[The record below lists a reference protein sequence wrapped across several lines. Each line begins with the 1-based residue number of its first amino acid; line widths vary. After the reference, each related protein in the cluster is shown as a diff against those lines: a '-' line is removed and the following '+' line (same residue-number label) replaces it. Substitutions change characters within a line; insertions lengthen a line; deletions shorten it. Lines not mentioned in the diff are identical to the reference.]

1 MRNPQPKLWTVNEDG
16 KIVPVGHDAPVEQP
30 GDITVNPLT
39 DSVYRNVI
47 GQVGKLHWLFIGRMS
62 EMGIAL

>member
-1 MRNPQPKLWTVNEDG
+1 MHRPPPQLWTVNEDG
-16 KIVPVGHDAPVEQP
+16 RIVPVGHDAPVEQP

-47 GQVGKLHWLFIGRMS
+47 GRKGLQWLFIGRLS
-62 EMGIAL
+62 DMGLAL